1 MMVTVLPGAS
11 SRPDEAAS
19 SNGTGSASAWLTVG
33 ALTGSGVGAARS
45 TAGLATGVGAGFG
58 LGLG

>member
-11 SRPDEAAS
+11 SRPDEAAAS
-19 SNGTGSASAWLTVG
+19 SGTGSASAWLTVG
-33 ALTGSGVGAARS
+33 ALTGSGVGATGS
-45 TAGLATGVGAGFG
+45 TTGLATGVGAGFG